1 MSIELK
7 PCPFCGSDSITNHD
21 TLIGYSVGCDKCG
34 AVAAHCAT
42 EAESIS
48 AWNTRTAIQQAESEP
63 VWFHKHWCDGDDI
76 FYRPDDNIPPGSV
89 PLYTR
94 PDPGVP
100 MAKAW
105 AEGYR
110 QGIEDERISEANIG
124 IAGFG
129 AKVNPNRENPYANS
143 HPAPAV
149 AGELDPLRAYEFG
162 QLITK
167 YSESFNG
174 QKWGGV
180 YDSVDRKNLAV
191 ALDHLTEAGAMLMN
205 ISERLL
211 RTNPAPAAS
220 VTDEQIFD
228 VLKQID
234 PEAKRLPPGMSK
246 FARAIFAL
254 RPAAVPMTMKQI
266 EDMALQEQF
275 LLICDGL
282 DELTI
287 IVEAIEAHHGIT
299 VKNEAL

>member
-1 MSIELK
+1 MTTQLIQAAQQAIDALHEA
-7 PCPFCGSDSITNHD
+7 ITFREGGRQKAIDAINA
-21 TLIGYSVGCDKCG
+21 L
-34 AVAAHCAT
+34 
-42 EAESIS
+42 
-48 AWNTRTAIQQAESEP
+48 RTAIQQASTAESGP
-63 VWFHKHWCDGDDI
+63 VA
-76 FYRPDDNIPPGSV
+76 R
-89 PLYTR
+89 
-94 PDPGVP
+94 
-100 MAKAW
+100 AW

-143 HPAPAV
+143 HPAPGVPEAV

-246 FARAIFAL
+246 FARAILAL
-254 RPAAVPMTMKQI
+254 RPAAVPMTREQVFASD
-266 EDMALQEQF
+266 ELMALNGSV
-275 LLICDGL
+275 LGL
-282 DELTI
+282 SMNDLMNVI
-287 IVEAIEAHHGIT
+287 RVIESHHGIT
-299 VKNEAL
+299 AQAKKGDA